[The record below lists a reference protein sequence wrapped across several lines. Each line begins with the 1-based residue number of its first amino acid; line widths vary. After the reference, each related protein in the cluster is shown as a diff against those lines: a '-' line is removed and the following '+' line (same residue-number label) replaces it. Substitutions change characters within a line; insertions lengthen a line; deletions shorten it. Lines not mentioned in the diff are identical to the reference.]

1 MKALLIDNSGEDP
14 IMVAGEVP
22 EPKPSKHELLVKVE
36 ATALNRAD
44 LLQKI
49 GKYPVPDGASS
60 ILGLEMAGRVEQ
72 VGDGVKKFSEGDA
85 VFGLLP
91 GGGYAQK
98 CVIHE
103 KMAMPLPGELSFEE
117 AAAVPETFL
126 TAYQAMFWLGELRPK
141 ETVLIHAGASGVG
154 TSAIQL
160 ARELRSARIIT
171 TAGTDQKNDICKNLG
186 SNLSINYKK
195 QDYSETIEEAFG
207 KDQVNLVIDFVGAP
221 YWQKNLD
228 LLAMDG
234 RLVYLSF
241 LGGAKVESANLVPLL
256 RKRLTVMGS
265 TLRNRNHD
273 YKQRLTADFWKDAG
287 LALQEGKIAPEIDS
301 VFNWMEVE
309 KAHSRMKNN
318 QNAGKVVLTGMQD

>member
-1 MKALLIDNSGEDP
+1 MKALLIDHSGENP
-14 IMVAGEVP
+14 VMVAGEAP
-22 EPKPSKHELLVKVE
+22 DPKPSRSELLVKIE

-60 ILGLEMAGRVEQ
+60 ILGLEMAGRVERA
-72 VGDGVKKFSEGDA
+72 GDGVTRFREGDR

-91 GGGYAQK
+91 GGGYAEK

-103 KMAMPLPGELSFEE
+103 KMAMPLPEKLSFEE

-126 TAYQAMFWLGELRPK
+126 TAYQAMFWLGELKPE

-160 ARELRSARIIT
+160 AKELRSARIIT
-171 TAGTDQKNDICKNLG
+171 TAGTEQKNDLCRSLG

-195 QDYSETIEEAFG
+195 QDYSEIIGETFG
-207 KDQVNLVIDFVGAP
+207 KDQVDLVIDFVGAP
-221 YWQKNLD
+221 YWQKNVD
-228 LLAMDG
+228 LLAVDG

-241 LGGAKVESANLVPLL
+241 LGGTKVKSVNLVPLL
-256 RKRLTVMGS
+256 RKRLTIMGS
-265 TLRNRNHD
+265 TLRNRDQD
-273 YKQRLTADFWKDAG
+273 YKQRLTADFWQDAG
-287 LALQEGKIAPEIDS
+287 RALREGKIAPKIDS
-301 VFNWMEVE
+301 VFNWLEVE
-309 KAHSRMKNN
+309 RAHDRMKNN
-318 QNAGKVVLTGMQD
+318 QNAGKIVLTGMQD